1 MALRLLMLDLEK
13 VVATFVGVIII
24 IIIIIISIALCQDT
38 YSRLQAPHSLLQ

>member
-24 IIIIIISIALCQDT
+24 IIIIIIIALCQDT

>member
-24 IIIIIISIALCQDT
+24 IIIIALCQDT